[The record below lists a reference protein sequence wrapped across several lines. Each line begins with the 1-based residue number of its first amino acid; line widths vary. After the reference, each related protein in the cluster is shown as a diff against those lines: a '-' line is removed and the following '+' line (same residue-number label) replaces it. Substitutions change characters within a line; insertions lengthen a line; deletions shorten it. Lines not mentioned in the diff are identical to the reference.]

1 MIQNQ
6 TVFRSRFVHRI
17 NWLQSA
23 FLDFVFP
30 PQCVACRAYG
40 ALLCAACAQRVE
52 PVGLTICECCGRPH
66 PTTVAQCEQCRQQTG
81 LSIRGVRIAAIHT
94 SPMREAIH
102 AFKYGQQ
109 PELAVPLARYLVAIT
124 QSPAWQATLRTV
136 DGVVPVP
143 LNRVRREERGYNQAE
158 LLASAFCYG
167 VQLPLCSAWLA
178 RQRATQSQVGLSA
191 VERRHNVQG
200 AFVAASA
207 VAGKRILLIDDVYT
221 TGATMQACAEAA
233 LNAGA
238 IVVYG
243 LALACP
249 R

>member
-1 MIQNQ
+1 M
-6 TVFRSRFVHRI
+6 
-17 NWLQSA
+17 
-23 FLDFVFP
+23 P
-30 PQCVACRAYG
+30 PS
-40 ALLCAACAQRVE
+40 
-52 PVGLTICECCGRPH
+52 PST
-66 PTTVAQCEQCRQQTG
+66 
-81 LSIRGVRIAAIHT
+81 LSPIPR
-94 SPMREAIH
+94 
-102 AFKYGQQ
+102 
-109 PELAVPLARYLVAIT
+109 LADR
-124 QSPAWQATLRTV
+124 TLRSI

-143 LNRVRREERGYNQAE
+143 LSRERREERGYNQAE

-167 VQLPLCSAWLA
+167 VQLPLCSAWLV

-200 AFVAASA
+200 AFMAASA
-207 VAGKRILLIDDVYT
+207 VAGKRILLVDDVYT

-238 IVVYG
+238 TAVYG